1 MNNEQRERD
10 ERKNYKGTNIVKIAF
25 YFLTIVFFFFC
36 IVNNAYICR
45 KFLANPHE
53 YGEE

>member
-1 MNNEQRERD
+1 MNNEQHERD
-10 ERKNYKGTNIVKIAF
+10 ERKICKDTNFVKIAF

-36 IVNNAYICR
+36 IINIMYICR

-53 YGEE
+53 YGEK